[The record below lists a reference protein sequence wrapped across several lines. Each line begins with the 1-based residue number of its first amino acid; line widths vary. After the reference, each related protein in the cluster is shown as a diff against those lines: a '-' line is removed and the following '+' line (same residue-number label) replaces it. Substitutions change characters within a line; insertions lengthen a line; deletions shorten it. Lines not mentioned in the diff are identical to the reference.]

1 MAISTAVKS
10 LVSDSKSSDS
20 RLQVQLHPLVILTI
34 SDYITRHI
42 LRQQQGPIVGA
53 ILGSQHGRDITME
66 HAFECK
72 LEAGQGGDVVVDAS
86 WFESRLQQCR
96 QILSTTPHHET

>member
-1 MAISTAVKS
+1 MATKASS
-10 LVSDSKSSDS
+10 NPLLSDSKNTDS
-20 RLQVQLHPLVILTI
+20 RMQVQLHPLVILTI

-72 LEAGQGGDVVVDAS
+72 LEKGHGDDVVLDAR
-86 WFESRLQQCR
+86 WFEARLQQCEW
-96 QILSTTPHHET
+96 L